1 MNSEFINKL
10 LENGASKS
18 MFDSFSKDIQLVVLA
33 QVGNW
38 IQISKMPLTYS
49 QMERYQ
55 NDILWNVAIH
65 YMENIPLEFIK
76 IKKRSVSLYVVFNYF
91 NLSEEL
97 VKRKFLRN
105 ATFHDRVEA
114 VAIWYSS
121 PNCRHLIEK
130 KYDKN
135 ILFNIENYT
144 SFTLA
149 RFWKSI
155 NVDELK
161 LYSNWMNIPRIFF
174 LPDPGLDISTGG
186 WFGCHQCDDD
196 NKSGCKHFPSLKF
209 IEKHNHVCKCG
220 KIHQ

>member
-33 QVGNW
+33 QAGNW

-135 ILFNIENYT
+135 IPIIAVTGKTDDKDIQISIDAGADYHINKPYDPNVLLNIVSY
-144 SFTLA
+144 
-149 RFWKSI
+149 
-155 NVDELK
+155 
-161 LYSNWMNIPRIFF
+161 F
-174 LPDPGLDISTGG
+174 L
-186 WFGCHQCDDD
+186 
-196 NKSGCKHFPSLKF
+196 NK
-209 IEKHNHVCKCG
+209 
-220 KIHQ
+220 